1 METTESKTTVYSLL
15 DKGKLFFKAVIIFV
29 MAFFL
34 WIPTNIIR
42 DVINEREARQKEAIE
57 EVSSKWAGKA
67 NYHGTDFDDTRIMG
81 TSNGLG

>member
-1 METTESKTTVYSLL
+1 METTDSKTTVYTLL

-42 DVINEREARQKEAIE
+42 DVINEREA
-57 EVSSKWAGKA
+57 GK
-67 NYHGTDFDDTRIMG
+67 RKR
-81 TSNGLG
+81 